1 MEDIFDIIKETFNS
15 LWSVKKYGKTIE
27 IVTPLFTTNDCFVSI
42 FVTERNGR
50 YIVTDGGWI
59 SDSYYN
65 NFFDNDDE
73 YYQKLFTFYKE
84 RYLINETESKAE
96 HIISKVQ
103 IKKNW
108 YPI

>member
-27 IVTPLFTTNDCFVSI
+27 IVTPLFTTNDCFVSV
-42 FVTERNGR
+42 FLTEREGY
-50 YIVTDGGWI
+50 YIITDGGWI
-59 SDSYYN
+59 SENYYN
-65 NFFDNDDE
+65 NFFDSELTKQN
-73 YYQKLFTFYKE
+73 L
-84 RYLINETESKAE
+84 KAE

>member
-50 YIVTDGGWI
+50 YIVTDGCGI

-65 NFFDNDDE
+65 NFFDNDV
-73 YYQKLFTFYKE
+73 
-84 RYLINETESKAE
+84 N
-96 HIISKVQ
+96 IIKNYSRF
-103 IKKNW
+103 IKKG
-108 YPI
+108 I